1 VTKGSPPRW
10 RPALRESCL
19 AEIRGRILLNTGTGV
34 DGVTRPPADRLGMSD
49 VVGWRAKGE
58 SQTDHRQSHDE
69 GQDTEQA
76 NGEHD
81 GPSGQRDPES
91 DP

>member
-1 VTKGSPPRW
+1 
-10 RPALRESCL
+10 
-19 AEIRGRILLNTGTGV
+19 
-34 DGVTRPPADRLGMSD
+34 MSD

-58 SQTDHRQSHDE
+58 YQTDHRQSHDE